1 MSTRTAFTVKKLEVE
16 IDPAQPLAAG
26 TSIAHALVMPFAHAC
41 EAEMPEHLDRVH
53 LWTGLFA
60 ATLGM
65 MTAAI
70 GPDDAETVYQGLR
83 GAFDEARRI
92 DAATVQA
99 STGVH

>member
-1 MSTRTAFTVKKLEVE
+1 MTRAARWAKTVEVE
-16 IDPAQPLAAG
+16 IDLSQPMLTG
-26 TSIAHALVMPFAHAC
+26 TRIAHALVMPMANSC
-41 EAEMPEHLDRVH
+41 EADMPEQVDRVH

-70 GPDDAETVYQGLR
+70 GPDDAEAVYLALR

-92 DAATVQA
+92 ESAAVPG
-99 STGVH
+99 SMGVH